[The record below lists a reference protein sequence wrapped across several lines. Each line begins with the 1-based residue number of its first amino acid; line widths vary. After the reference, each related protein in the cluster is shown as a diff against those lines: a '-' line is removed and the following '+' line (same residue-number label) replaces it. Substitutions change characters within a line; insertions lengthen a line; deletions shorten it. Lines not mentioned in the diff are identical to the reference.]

1 MDTATIVI
9 IAIVLLVVVA
19 GGIAIAARFSV
30 LPAARTNRL
39 RKRFGPEY
47 DRALKEHGDKTS
59 AERDLSERLRI
70 HEKTKLHKLSPEAR
84 GAHVNAWAAV
94 QQEFV
99 DDPVS
104 AVRNARGLTDAIMR
118 DLGYPERP
126 SVTSG
131 GTDDES
137 FEQRVKD
144 LSVGHPTA
152 VARYRDAQAAGHL
165 TEANQTATENLREAL
180 VAYRGLVDSLLGGLP
195 TDNGARTARN
205 SPGAE

>member
-1 MDTATIVI
+1 MDITTIVI
-9 IAIVLLVVVA
+9 IAVVLVIVA
-19 GGIAIAARFSV
+19 GGAAIAARFSV

-47 DRALKEHGDKTS
+47 DRALKEHGDKAS
-59 AERDLSERLRI
+59 AERELSERLGAI
-70 HEKTKLHKLSPEAR
+70 EKTKLRKLSPEER

-104 AVRNARGLTDAIMR
+104 ALRDARGLTDTIMR

-126 SVTSG
+126 SAVG
-131 GTDDES
+131 GGADDES
-137 FEQRVKD
+137 FDQRVRD
-144 LSVGHPTA
+144 LSVEHPTA

-165 TEANQTATENLREAL
+165 AEANRTTTEGLREAL
-180 VAYRGLVDSLLGGLP
+180 VAYRGLVDALLGGLP
-195 TDNGARTARN
+195 TSNDARTAGTSHR
-205 SPGAE
+205 PE

>member
-9 IAIVLLVVVA
+9 IAIVLVAVA

-47 DRALKEHGDKTS
+47 DRALKEHDDKAS
-59 AERDLSERLRI
+59 AERDLSERLSVL
-70 HEKTKLHKLSPEAR
+70 EKTKLRKLGPEER
-84 GAHVNAWAAV
+84 GAHVNAWAAI

-104 AVRNARGLTDAIMR
+104 AVRNAQGLTDAIMR

-126 SVTSG
+126 SATG
-131 GTDDES
+131 RGADDES
-137 FEQRVKD
+137 FERRVKD
-144 LSVGHPTA
+144 LSVDHPEA
-152 VARYRDAQAAGHL
+152 VARYRDTQAAGHL
-165 TEANQTATENLREAL
+165 AEADHTATENLREAL
-180 VAYRGLVDSLLGGLP
+180 VAYRGLVDALLGGLP
-195 TDNGARTARN
+195 TDNGARSARRP
-205 SPGAE
+205 PGPT